1 MVTIRSEFFSRAIN
15 FTTYINITR
24 IILILILSVLTL
36 SALSC
41 DSTGSSNDEMEV
53 TNPDEDGGGSPG
65 TISFIPGG
73 IISNQPEPFSYVEGG
88 SERQTLDLYR
98 ISNLPSTANTGAVTN
113 QNELLRPAYI
123 FIHGGGWVS
132 GSKDDVVQE
141 LFDLSEL
148 SGFHLVSIGYRLAT
162 DTSAPWPAI
171 IEDVNAAIRWIKL
184 NSELLGIDPD
194 ALILIGASA
203 GAHLAALAATAGDVT
218 ELQGLDNPGANTDVR
233 AAILLF
239 GIYNLNSVFSIEA
252 INLFFDLG
260 CNIEAPVIA
269 TSTIFSLIDDCSVSF
284 NPFNPLENCNQS
296 RLDVTS
302 PINHIDS
309 GDPPMYIAHGTND
322 CTVLWIQSQEFVDT
336 LNILG
341 VPNQFNITEGG
352 GHDIST
358 LVFTL
363 DEIVN
368 FLKLN
373 L

>member
-1 MVTIRSEFFSRAIN
+1 MDIIPSNCFSWAFNSII
-15 FTTYINITR
+15 YINIIRT
-24 IILILILSVLTL
+24 ILILILPVLTL

-41 DSTGSSNDEMEV
+41 DSTGSSNDDMEV
-53 TNPDEDGGGSPG
+53 TNPDDSGGGSPG

-73 IISNQPEPFSYVEGG
+73 TISNQPETFSYVEGG

-98 ISNLPSTANTGAVTN
+98 ISNLQSTANTEAVTN

-123 FIHGGGWVS
+123 FIHGGGWVA

-148 SGFHLVSIGYRLAT
+148 SGFNLVSIGYRLAT

-184 NSELLGIDPD
+184 NPELLGIDPD
-194 ALILIGASA
+194 ALILIGVSA
-203 GAHLAALAATAGDVT
+203 GAHLAALAATAGDVP

-239 GIYNLNSVFSIEA
+239 GIYNLNSVFSTEA
-252 INLFFDLG
+252 ITLFLILG
-260 CNIEAPVIA
+260 CDIEDSIIA
-269 TSTIFSLIDDCSVSF
+269 TSTIFLLIDDCSVSF
-284 NPFNPLENCNQS
+284 NPLNPLENCNQS

-302 PINHIDS
+302 PINHLNS
-309 GDPPMYIAHGTND
+309 SDPPMYIAHGTND
-322 CTVLWIQSQEFVDT
+322 CTVLWIQSQELVDT
-336 LNILG
+336 LNIFG
-341 VPNQFNITEGG
+341 VPNQLNISEGG

-358 LVFTL
+358 LDFTL